1 MDRLLGV
8 YQELAEQGV
17 SLFTWDIGEEKAAT
31 LEMGG
36 RYAVFMDFDNITAS
50 IVNNYVRMKIMPPPV
65 KKKYG
70 RVHLAYLLMI
80 CTLKRSL
87 PIAAIQRLIPEE
99 ELDAAVGSGLT
110 EAWELAEHFQVTEPF
125 LRRAV
130 AYYRSQKM
138 I

>member
-36 RYAVFMDFDNITAS
+36 RYAVFMDFDNIPTRAEELVVIAHEGGHCS
-50 IVNNYVRMKIMPPPV
+50 T
-65 KKKYG
+65 G
-70 RVHLAYLLMI
+70 ATHRVSSPYDLVEKHEYKAW
-80 CTLKRSL
+80 KW
-87 PIAAIQRLIPEE
+87 AIQRLIPEE
-99 ELDAAVGSGLT
+99 ELDAAVESGLA

-130 AYYRSQKM
+130 AYYRNQKM
-138 I
+138 E

>member
-1 MDRLLGV
+1 
-8 YQELAEQGV
+8 
-17 SLFTWDIGEEKAAT
+17 
-31 LEMGG
+31 
-36 RYAVFMDFDNITAS
+36 MDFDNIPTRAEELVVIAHEGGHCS
-50 IVNNYVRMKIMPPPV
+50 T
-65 KKKYG
+65 G
-70 RVHLAYLLMI
+70 ATHRVSSPYDLVEKHEYKAW
-80 CTLKRSL
+80 KW
-87 PIAAIQRLIPEE
+87 AIQRLIPEE